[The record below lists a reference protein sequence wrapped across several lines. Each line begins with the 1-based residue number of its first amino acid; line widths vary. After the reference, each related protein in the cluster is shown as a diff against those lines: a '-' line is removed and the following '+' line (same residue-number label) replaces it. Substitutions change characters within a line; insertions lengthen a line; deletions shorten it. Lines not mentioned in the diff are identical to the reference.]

1 MDNSGFSPYS
11 PYRKQRHAPTQQWS
25 PNIHYAQYQK
35 LPTGTLGTR
44 MIYDFELLYVR
55 KGEAVTHLHDTRIV
69 IPAGDLLFIPA
80 GVYHR
85 NEVVSVPSAHFIG
98 IHFDFFHELQIQRD
112 EDLIVNEQRIIE
124 SKFAAEAIAEGFEPL
139 SSKWLYTPSP
149 LCVQLIEQ
157 LVQEFTM
164 RPPGYMLICKA
175 LLLQILG
182 LLLRSQKSY
191 HLINP
196 PVQGDRILEIMN
208 VIEHDPAASWSNNK
222 LAEELNMNEDHMI
235 KVFKK
240 MAGMPPGE
248 YIQMIRH
255 REARR
260 LLRETDD
267 SVEEIGRQVGYPD
280 IHYFSRIFRKSE
292 GIPPRAYRNL
302 SRIL

>member
-1 MDNSGFSPYS
+1 MDNSGLFSLEK
-11 PYRKQRHAPTQQWS
+11 YRKQRLAPVEQWS

-35 LPTGTLGTR
+35 LPTGTLNKR

-55 KGEAVTHLHDTRIV
+55 KGEAVTHVAEQRIV
-69 IPAGDLLFIPA
+69 IPTGHLLFIPA

-85 NEVVSVPSAHFIG
+85 NEVTSTPSAQFIG
-98 IHFDFFHELQIQRD
+98 IHFDFFHELHIVRE
-112 EDLIVNEQRIIE
+112 EDLIVHPHKITE
-124 SKFAAEAIAEGFEPL
+124 SKFATEAVAEGFAPL
-139 SSKWLYTPSP
+139 STRWLYIPTPS
-149 LCVQLIEQ
+149 CVQLIEQ
-157 LVQEFTM
+157 LVHEFTM
-164 RPPGYMLICKA
+164 RSPGYLLICKA
-175 LLLQILG
+175 ILLQILG

-191 HLINP
+191 HHTNQ
-196 PVQGDRILEIMN
+196 PVHGDRILEMMN
-208 VIEHDPAASWSNNK
+208 TIEQHPENHWNNRL

-248 YIQMIRH
+248 YIQMLRH

-260 LLRETDD
+260 LLQETDA
-267 SVEEIGRQVGYPD
+267 SIEEIGRQVGYAD

>member
-1 MDNSGFSPYS
+1 MDNSGFSYDMT
-11 PYRKQRHAPTQQWS
+11 YRKQRLAPIEQWS
-25 PNIHYAQYQK
+25 PNIHYAQHQK
-35 LPTGTLGTR
+35 LPTGRLDQR

-55 KGEAVTHLHDTRIV
+55 KGEAITHFQNDSIV
-69 IPAGDLLFIPA
+69 IPAGHLLFIPA
-80 GVYHR
+80 GVSHC
-85 NEVVSVPSAHFIG
+85 NEVRSTPNAHFIG
-98 IHFDFFHELQIQRD
+98 IHFDFFHELQILRD
-112 EDLIVNEQRIIE
+112 EDLIVNEHKIMD
-124 SKFAAEAIAEGFEPL
+124 SKFATEAIAEGFEPF
-139 SSKWLYTPSP
+139 SAQRLYIPSP
-149 LCVQLIEQ
+149 TCVQLIEQ

-164 RPPGYMLICKA
+164 RPPAYLLTCKA

-191 HLINP
+191 NHMNP
-196 PVQGDRILEIMN
+196 PIQSDRILEIMDH
-208 VIEHDPAASWSNNK
+208 IELYPAKHWNNRK
-222 LAEELNMNEDHMI
+222 LATELNMNEDHMI

-240 MAGMPPGE
+240 IAGMPPGE
-248 YIQMIRH
+248 YVQMLRH

-267 SVEEIGRQVGYPD
+267 SIEVIGRQVGYND